1 MKFHD
6 KTPYTNSRSKC
17 ELETQEATLSQV
29 YSQFSIFFFFSLF
42 SYAFGMPHFH
52 ICFWLFAETSCY
64 RHREGIRTAMLM
76 CQFHW
81 LKCYCDVDKTLLGT
95 PNPIGL
101 RWDRAIIVACF
112 HLNPIIFTFD
122 PKVFFFFPT
131 IVCAIFSH

>member
-1 MKFHD
+1 MSWKH
-6 KTPYTNSRSKC
+6 KKQLSHKPIVNS
-17 ELETQEATLSQV
+17 L
-29 YSQFSIFFFFSLF
+29 FFFFFSLF

-122 PKVFFFFPT
+122 PKFFFFFPNNSMCYFFSLIF
-131 IVCAIFSH
+131 IVDIMVL